1 MLQLITHQSLVM
13 DWRFVSEGFGFGLVK
28 RMAQENRTGCRISSL
43 DSTRLPREREPVLA
57 GFD

>member
-28 RMAQENRTGCRISSL
+28 RMAQENRTGCRISGL
-43 DSTRLPREREPVLA
+43 DSTRLSGEREPVLA
-57 GFD
+57 RFD